1 MHFLIL
7 EKEIKKTLCILR
19 GLCMP
24 SYMCINNCS
33 KVCTNY
39 ISSLLKSWNWYPCR
53 VKARKASRSDVICNC
68 VLVLVHIFASFFF
81 LCRSPSEHTF
91 LGHNLNSYSHLV
103 KTKISCA
110 IVSTILPRDH
120 VRRRQQLAS
129 TFGRLSYFIESWS
142 HEGLGLLVFCQ
153 YDLSWVVC

>member
-1 MHFLIL
+1 
-7 EKEIKKTLCILR
+7 
-19 GLCMP
+19 MP

-110 IVSTILPRDH
+110 IVSTTQRSRATKATACLHFWEAIILHRVMKSWR
-120 VRRRQQLAS
+120 VRPS
-129 TFGRLSYFIESWS
+129 C
-142 HEGLGLLVFCQ
+142 LLPIWF
-153 YDLSWVVC
+153 VVGSLLKEDFKCSD